1 MDPFALSGL
10 ILLARAAACSTAV
23 PQIPRAALVRQAC
36 SCDSAQAADVIV
48 AALACI
54 RSVVNLGRKTDLPEE
69 AVTQSANHW
78 RNDAA
83 AALDLLDAADWS
95 DFLADAEFLDRSN
108 KPAVQQLADK
118 IRAAGHVRRRAVVR

>member
-36 SCDSAQAADVIV
+36 SWDSAQAADVIV

-54 RSVVNLGRKTDLPEE
+54 RSVVNQPGEEDRPKE

-83 AALDLLDAADWS
+83 AALDLLYAADWS
-95 DFLADAEFLDRSN
+95 DFLDDAEVLDRSN
-108 KPAVQQLADK
+108 KLAVQLADK
-118 IRAAGHVRRRAVVR
+118 MRATGHARGRAVVR

>member
-1 MDPFALSGL
+1 M
-10 ILLARAAACSTAV
+10 
-23 PQIPRAALVRQAC
+23 
-36 SCDSAQAADVIV
+36 

-118 IRAAGHVRRRAVVR
+118 IRAAGHVTAEYVQSCVENVRVDDDLILKVRDIVPVARRK